1 MWNVL
6 KGIFA
11 LRMAQSSTRGA
22 ARLIGLGRLGVVLGL
37 ISGYRAWRR
46 HRVASHQF

>member
-11 LRMAQSSTRGA
+11 FRMAQSSTRGA
-22 ARLIGLGRLGVVLGL
+22 ARLVGLGRLGVVLGL

-46 HRVASHQF
+46 HRLVSHHY